1 MKGTVVNFTILFFF
15 EVMLTVPFMKV
26 LSVWIAQ
33 RPPGFGFVLFQDPRD
48 AQVLFRKTL
57 IFLKKNIQDNV

>member
-1 MKGTVVNFTILFFF
+1 
-15 EVMLTVPFMKV
+15 MLTVPFVKV

-48 AQVLFRKTL
+48 AQVLFIIEKRLFLLMKTFR
-57 IFLKKNIQDNV
+57 IMIRVYF